1 VHLKEISRRALN
13 EKMDGYSVATNSF
26 TPEAFVGRV
35 DIADRFLSNFNK
47 PLRRRMLFSA
57 PGTVFPASMT
67 FRHPGTQ
74 QVYLIGQSRS
84 DALAGDPTIQ
94 LSVCHLVT
102 DDGTSSSGLAEVTRR
117 QPAGPANDPGWLV
130 TQTLPPT
137 FVDFEFRTS
146 STEAD
151 SYELKTGNYF
161 GFVPSNTGLKEWDY
175 ITLHGKSFRVIDVF
189 PDSGLLGLRVD
200 LEPDS
205 RIDFTLHIKGAR
217 TFNRSTGEYDSV
229 GSQRQATGVAVRDNE
244 FAGWRGSADSYID
257 LAFDVANIGFRPEP
271 DVTQVEYAGHRRT
284 VKSVSTQPG
293 ERQYLL
299 RCS

>member
-1 VHLKEISRRALN
+1 MT
-13 EKMDGYSVATNSF
+13 EKMDGYDVATNSF
-26 TPEAFVGRV
+26 TPESFRAR
-35 DIADRFLSNFNK
+35 IEITDRFLSNFNK

-67 FRHPGTQ
+67 FRHPGTH
-74 QVYLIGQSRS
+74 QVYLIGQTRA
-84 DALAGDPTIQ
+84 DALGGDPNVQ

-102 DDGTSSSGLAEVTRR
+102 DDGTSSSGLASHTRKA
-117 QPAGPANDPGWLV
+117 PVGPANDPGWLV
-130 TQTLPPT
+130 EQHMLPT

-146 STEAD
+146 ATESD

-161 GFVPSNTGLKEWDY
+161 GFVPAAAGVKEWDY

-200 LEPDS
+200 LEPDT
-205 RIDFTLHIKGAR
+205 RIDFTLHIKGPR
-217 TFNRSTGEYDSV
+217 VFNKATNEYDSIDT
-229 GSQRQATGVAVRDNE
+229 QRQVTGIAVRDHE
-244 FAGWRGSADSYID
+244 FAGWRGTAESYID

-271 DVTQVEYAGHRRT
+271 DITQVEYSGHKRT

>member
-1 VHLKEISRRALN
+1 MN
-13 EKMDGYSVATNSF
+13 EKLDGYDVATNSF
-26 TPEAFVGRV
+26 VPGSFRARIEIT
-35 DIADRFLSNFNK
+35 DRFLSNFNK
-47 PLRRRMLFSA
+47 PLRRRMMFSA

-84 DALAGDPTIQ
+84 DALAGDPTVQ

-102 DDGTSSSGLAEVTRR
+102 DDAAGSSGLAVHTRR
-117 QPAGPANDPGWLV
+117 TPVGPAGDPGWLV
-130 TQTLPPT
+130 TQPLAPT

-146 STEAD
+146 SSEVD

-161 GFVPSNTGLKEWDY
+161 GFVPAAAGVKEWDY
-175 ITLHGKSFRVIDVF
+175 LTLHGKSFRVIDVF

-200 LEPDS
+200 LEPDT
-205 RIDFTLHIKGAR
+205 RIDFTLHVTGPR
-217 TFNRSTGEYDSV
+217 VFNKVTDEYDSV
-229 GSQRQATGVAVRDNE
+229 VIERRVTGTAVRDNE
-244 FAGWRGSADSYID
+244 FAGWKGSAESYID

-271 DVTQVEYAGHRRT
+271 DVTQVEYAGHKRT